1 MMMKKRFCVLT
12 NVLTLL
18 SVSSVVAMVLSLPAK
33 ATDSHDHSMST
44 APVTP
49 ATLTDWAQGAKIFA
63 GLGSAHRR
71 ISTRSREAQQYF
83 DQGMR
88 FMWAFNH
95 DEASRSFARA
105 AVSDARCA
113 MCLWGF
119 ALTVGPNYNM
129 PMMAEPRAKAAYAAL
144 QKAMHL
150 EKSVTPVERDL
161 IEALRARYPRPVA
174 LDPSNAGPVLSAY
187 ADAMRTVAHRYPEDS
202 DVQTM
207 FAESLM
213 NINAWKLWTLDGK
226 PNTGTEEIVATLE
239 DVLKRD
245 PQHPGANHYY
255 IHAIEASP
263 HPEKGAGAAERL
275 NGMMPAAGHLEHMPA
290 HILQRVGRY
299 EEAAEANRKGYAAD
313 QAYLQA
319 TQPPDYYPMY
329 LVHNLQFLAYSAAME
344 GRKQEAITAS
354 RQMRQQFPESS
365 MLASPGFDWVVGALP
380 YMVMVRFAA
389 WEPIL
394 AEPAPNPAL
403 QGLTG
408 GYLFARTQALAS
420 TGQLPAARQTLDQ
433 LRALRAA
440 VSKDAPAGNNNLV
453 DVLNLAYTVSLAKV
467 QSAGGEH
474 DASIMTLAAA
484 VGLEDALAYDEP
496 SAWFFPVRHLL
507 GAKLMSV
514 KRYSDAEAVYREDLR
529 HNPDNG
535 WALFGLSQALR
546 AQGKTAEAA
555 QTDSLF
561 EKAWQHAD
569 VTLTSSASN

>member
-1 MMMKKRFCVLT
+1 MKKFSGVRKSGLG
-12 NVLTLL
+12 LL
-18 SVSSVVAMVLSLPAK
+18 SVSSVVATVLSFPA
-33 ATDSHDHSMST
+33 AAADSHDHSMST
-44 APVTP
+44 APVAPT
-49 ATLTDWAQGAKIFA
+49 TLTEWARGAKLFA
-63 GLGSAHRR
+63 GLGHTHRK
-71 ISTRSREAQQYF
+71 ISTRSREAQAYF

-95 DEASRSFARA
+95 DEASRSFARGA
-105 AVSDARCA
+105 LLDAHCA

-129 PMMAEPRAKAAYAAL
+129 PMMAEARAKAANAAL
-144 QKAMHL
+144 RRAMRL
-150 EKSVTPVERDL
+150 EKSLTPVERDL
-161 IEALRARYPRPVA
+161 IEALRARYPKPEA
-174 LDPSNAGPVLSAY
+174 LDPGNARPVLSAY
-187 ADAMRTVAHRYPEDS
+187 ANAMRTVAHRYPEDS

-213 NINAWKLWTLDGK
+213 NINAWKLWSAQGK
-226 PNTGTEEIVATLE
+226 PNSETEEIVATLE
-239 DVLKRD
+239 SVLKRD

-263 HPEKGAGAAERL
+263 HPEKGVVAAEQL
-275 NGMMPAAGHLEHMPA
+275 KGMMPAAGHLEHMPS

-313 QAYLQA
+313 RVYLQA
-319 TQPPDYYPMY
+319 TQAPDYYPMY
-329 LVHNLQFLAYSAAME
+329 LLHNLQFLAYSAAME
-344 GRKQEAITAS
+344 GRKQEAFTAS
-354 RQMRQQFPESS
+354 GQMREQFPESA
-365 MLASPGFDWVVGALP
+365 MLATPGFDWMGGALP

-408 GYLFARTQALAS
+408 GYLFARTLALAS
-420 TGQLPAARQTLDQ
+420 TDQLAAARQTLEQ
-433 LRALRAA
+433 LRALQAL
-440 VSKDAPAGNNNLV
+440 VPKDAPAGNNNLA
-453 DVLNLAYTVSLAKV
+453 DVLNLAYTVSLASV

-474 DASIMTLAAA
+474 DVAITTLAAA
-484 VGLEDALAYDEP
+484 VELEDALSYDEP

-507 GAKLMSV
+507 GAKLISLG
-514 KRYSDAEAVYREDLR
+514 RNADAEAVYREDLR

-535 WALFGLSQALR
+535 WSLSGLSQALR
-546 AQGKTAEAA
+546 GQGKTTEAL

-569 VTLTSSASN
+569 VKLTGPGAL